1 MSKYELCVVL
11 NAKIEDENRAAELER
26 VKELITRFGGTVTN
40 VDDWGKK
47 RFAYDVQKM
56 KEGYYYF
63 IQFDAE
69 TTTPVEIEN
78 RVRIMEN
85 VVRYLCVKQNEA

>member
-11 NAKIEDENRAAELER
+11 NANIEDDERQAALEK
-26 VKELITRFGGTVTN
+26 VKEQITRFGGTVTD
-40 VDDWGKK
+40 VEEWGKK
-47 RFAYDVQKM
+47 KFAFEVQKM

-63 IQFDAE
+63 IRFDAE
-69 TTTPVEIEN
+69 TTAPVEIEN